1 MSDTNDGGT
10 GLRFPAPG
18 SMKNLASSPAAK
30 KAAVTALHGLATDLK
45 TDGSSADSATHEAV
59 AGLKGWET
67 AAGLSDALTEWHRQV
82 ATLNGRFT
90 AAQRALSGTNTLFGD
105 NDGATASSF
114 GTGPLLNPAT
124 EYPVP
129 PYSKLSQ
136 F

>member
-1 MSDTNDGGT
+1 MDYSGT
-10 GLRFPAPG
+10 APG
-18 SMKNLASSPAAK
+18 WTSPGGARDLASSPAAK
-30 KAAVTALHGLATDLK
+30 AAAVTALHGLETDLK
-45 TDGSSADSATHEAV
+45 TDGSGADSATHEAV

-82 ATLNGRFT
+82 AALNGRFT
-90 AAQRALSGTNTLFGD
+90 AARRALSGTNTLFGD

-114 GTGPLLNPAT
+114 GSGPLLKPEAGG
-124 EYPVP
+124 PVP